1 MSTDPLST
9 RPEISVIV
17 PHYEQH
23 DMLAACL
30 DSLVRQSLP
39 LSNFEVI
46 VVDNGSSADLSGLAG
61 QYPDFRFLR
70 ENRKGAAHARN
81 CGMAA
86 ASGENFAFI
95 DADCVADSNWLQSG
109 LAALRASDL
118 VGGEVLVTT
127 NSTENITGVEAF
139 ECVFAF
145 HQRSYINRKH
155 FSVTAN
161 LFATRKAAE
170 LIGPFKNGVSE
181 DVDWCLR
188 ARALG
193 FRLAFNDTS
202 IISHPARRNWD
213 ELKAKWERLIT
224 ERWNGFG
231 GHGLFRQCKWTGLAV
246 ATAMSAAPHLFAVMF
261 SNRIS
266 GFGNRLAAAG
276 VLARIRFWRA
286 SRMLAQR

>member
-1 MSTDPLST
+1 MSTDPSST
-9 RPEISVIV
+9 QPEISVIV

-23 DMLAACL
+23 DALAACL
-30 DSLVRQSLP
+30 ESLAHQSLS
-39 LSNFEVI
+39 LSKFEVI
-46 VVDNGSSADLSGLAG
+46 VIDNGSSADLLNLAA
-61 QYPDFRFLR
+61 QYPDFIFLS
-70 ENRKGAAHARN
+70 ENMKGAAHARN

-86 ASGENFAFI
+86 ARGKNFAFI
-95 DADCVADSNWLQSG
+95 DADCVADRDWLQSG
-109 LAALRASDL
+109 LVALRVSDL

-127 NSTENITGVEAF
+127 NSAESITGVEAF

-145 HQRSYINRKH
+145 HQRRYINRKH

-161 LFATRKAAE
+161 LFARRKAAE

-213 ELKAKWERLIT
+213 ELKAKWERLIA

-231 GHGLFRQCKWTGLAV
+231 GHGLFRQCKWAGLAV

-261 SNRIS
+261 SDRIS
-266 GFGNRLAAAG
+266 GFDNRLAAVG

-286 SRMLAQR
+286 RRMLAQL